1 MLFSGFIYTWQS
13 WEAVFYWMG
22 SLPVIWCLLWVWLV
36 EDDTTRHCYITEKE
50 RILIQKSL
58 GDTDTSH
65 KVCYLC
71 PCVLILISYISGVY
85 EKEL

>member
-1 MLFSGFIYTWQS
+1 VWQS

-22 SLPVIWCLLWVWLV
+22 SLPVIWCLLWAWFV
-36 EDDTTRHCYITEKE
+36 EDDTTKQCYITEKE

-58 GDTDTSH
+58 GNKDTSH

-71 PCVLILISYISGVY
+71 PCIFILISHMSGAY
-85 EKEL
+85 EKVL